1 MTINTGAPVV
11 VGVDGSAA
19 ALDAVRVAAREA
31 AQRQRPLR
39 VVHAFIWPLIPNA
52 PLDAVPGAPA
62 DAGLRNQ
69 AERYVAEAVAEAGK
83 VAPDVAVTGAVV
95 DGAATPVML
104 DESREA
110 ALMVL
115 GHRGLGGFAG
125 LLIGSVT
132 VQVSAHALCPV
143 LVVRGEERA
152 DGPVLVGVDGSEC
165 SMEAVGFA
173 FEEASRRGA
182 PLLAVQAWLYPTPV
196 GPGDILPL
204 VYDLDAYAAE
214 QERTLAESLAGFAER
229 YPDVPVRHR
238 LVRGTPARVLVEES
252 KAAQLTVVG
261 ARGRGPLSGLLLG
274 SVSHAVLHHA
284 HSPLV
289 IVRHPKRA
297 TAS

>member
-19 ALDAVRVAAREA
+19 GLDAVRVAAREA
-31 AQRQRPLR
+31 ARRQRPLR
-39 VVHAFIWPLIPNA
+39 VVHAFIWPLTNA
-52 PLDAVPGAPA
+52 PLDPVPGAPA
-62 DAGLRNQ
+62 DAGLRHQ

-83 VAPDVAVTGAVV
+83 AAPEVAVTGAVV
-95 DGAATPVML
+95 DGAATSVVL

-110 ALMVL
+110 ALVVL

-143 LVVRGEERA
+143 MVVRGEPRA
-152 DGPVLVGVDGSEC
+152 DGPVVVGVDGSEC
-165 SMEAVGFA
+165 STEAVGFA

-182 PLLAVQAWLYPTPV
+182 PLLAVQAWLHPTPV
-196 GPGDILPL
+196 GPGEILPL

-252 KAAQLTVVG
+252 KAAQLVVVG

-289 IVRHPKRA
+289 IVRHAEVSRP
-297 TAS
+297 S